1 VVSAKRITADFSAPL
16 LAHAA
21 MEPVNATAQFANG
34 RLKLWVPTQTPWL
47 AVKVAARVAD
57 IDEDNVELTVTLL
70 GGGFGRRLDNDMV
83 AQVVQIARAM
93 EGTPIQLLWTREQDL
108 AHDFYRPAAVARL
121 TGMLSDEGELI
132 GWDTKSAS
140 GAPGQHL
147 LHRAFGLP
155 MTGPDKTTIEGL
167 YDHCYEIPN
176 QLASHVIVESAVPL
190 GTWRSVGHSHN
201 AFFKESFIDELAH
214 AAGVDPV
221 RFRRQTLY
229 KHPRH
234 LTVLDAVVKLAGK
247 PAAGHA
253 QGVALHQSFGSIV
266 AQVAEVSVEATQ
278 IRVHK
283 VSCVVDCGVVVNPE
297 GVRQQMESAIAF
309 GLSAAL
315 HDEITINEGRVQ
327 QSNFHD
333 YPTLRITDMPE
344 VQVEII
350 AGAEAP
356 EGVGEPGTPPIAPA
370 VANAVFKLTGKRLRS
385 LPLRLE
391 EVPSS

>member
-1 VVSAKRITADFSAPL
+1 
-16 LAHAA
+16 
-21 MEPVNATAQFANG
+21 
-34 RLKLWVPTQTPWL
+34 
-47 AVKVAARVAD
+47 
-57 IDEDNVELTVTLL
+57 LL

-83 AQVVQIARAM
+83 AQVVQLALAM
-93 EGTPIQLLWTREQDL
+93 EGAPVQLLWTREQDM
-108 AHDFYRPAAVARL
+108 AHDFYRPAAMARL
-121 TGMLSDEGELI
+121 KGMLSAEGELV

-147 LHRAFGLP
+147 IHRAFGLP
-155 MTGPDKTTIEGL
+155 MMGPDKTTVEGL

-176 QLASHVIVESAVPL
+176 QLVSHVTVESSVPL

-221 RFRRQTLY
+221 RFRRQMLY
-229 KHPRH
+229 AHPRH
-234 LTVLDAVVKLAGK
+234 LTVLDAAVKLAGK
-247 PAAGHA
+247 AAAGNA
-253 QGVALHQSFGSIV
+253 LGVALHQSFGSIV
-266 AQVAEVSVEATQ
+266 AQVAEVSVEGAH

-283 VSCVVDCGVVVNPE
+283 VSCVVDCGVVVNSE

-315 HDEITINEGRVQ
+315 HDEITISEGRVQ

-333 YPTLRITDMPE
+333 YPMLRITDMPE

-350 AGAEAP
+350 AGADAP

-391 EVPSS
+391 DTSSS